1 MTQRVSA
8 FGCRLAKCSAANR
21 ANVDLPPPSG
31 PSTTAPLRAGSSS
44 ARSTCS
50 NAAAWCGTFHR
61 IGTAGFYG
69 AIGPTGQR
77 AGPSG
82 VVYVSGMRGSSG
94 DWAVCVYCASGPTHP
109 ELLELAA
116 ELGET
121 IAGRGWTLVWGGG
134 RVSAMGAV
142 AAAAR
147 ARGGRTIGV
156 IPQMLMRAEVA
167 DTHADELIVTDTMHE
182 RKRVL
187 EDRADAFLVLPGGV
201 GTLDELFDAWTSGY
215 LGMHDKPIVLL
226 DPLGHYDGLWAW
238 LRDLVDGGYISRS
251 AMDRL
256 VVVDKVGDAVEAC
269 APA

>member
-1 MTQRVSA
+1 M
-8 FGCRLAKCSAANR
+8 
-21 ANVDLPPPSG
+21 
-31 PSTTAPLRAGSSS
+31 
-44 ARSTCS
+44 
-50 NAAAWCGTFHR
+50 
-61 IGTAGFYG
+61 
-69 AIGPTGQR
+69 
-77 AGPSG
+77 
-82 VVYVSGMRGSSG
+82 
-94 DWAVCVYCASGPTHP
+94 YCASGPTHP